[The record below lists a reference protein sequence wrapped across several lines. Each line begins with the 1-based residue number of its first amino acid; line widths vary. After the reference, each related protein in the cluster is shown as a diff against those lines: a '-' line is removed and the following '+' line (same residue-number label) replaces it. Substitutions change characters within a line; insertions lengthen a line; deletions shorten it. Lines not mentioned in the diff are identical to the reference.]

1 MGQNGKGSE
10 RMEKKRMEKNGK
22 EWEEMG
28 RNGKT
33 KTSAKSSAKLRE
45 TPSQASGWRR
55 LSCWPRATSQP
66 HSPRRNSRARAGHF
80 PAVRYL
86 TLRVSDSDMH
96 SLCIPEKTQVGAGK
110 YQEKDNSTIPQ
121 FLFDRIETGKI
132 SECLSRNFRSSAKA
146 RTTLMP
152 SFTKPSTKLSTAM
165 LDPLVAKIPDL

>member
-1 MGQNGKGSE
+1 MGKDGTEWERIGKNGK
-10 RMEKKRMEKNGK
+10 EKNGK

-110 YQEKDNSTIPQ
+110 YQEKDNSTIPFWSNWDWKDFGMPFAQ
-121 FLFDRIETGKI
+121 FSKFRQGTHHFDALFH
-132 SECLSRNFRSSAKA
+132 
-146 RTTLMP
+146 
-152 SFTKPSTKLSTAM
+152 
-165 LDPLVAKIPDL
+165 

>member
-96 SLCIPEKTQVGAGK
+96 SLCIPEKTQVVGAGK
-110 YQEKDNSTIPQ
+110 NQEKDNSTIPLT
-121 FLFDRIETGKI
+121 FWSIETGKI
-132 SECLSRNFRSSAKA
+132 SECLSRNFRKFRQGTHHFDA
-146 RTTLMP
+146 L
-152 SFTKPSTKLSTAM
+152 FH
-165 LDPLVAKIPDL
+165 